1 MVICAENSYPDFR
14 VIMLKRFGIFIFILL
29 FWALGGRCFAQSQFS
44 STLTTM
50 EKSLFGVDYSSQN
63 DDARLKRLEETVY
76 GQASSKPMQQRVSK
90 LSTDLSADLMG
101 HEIKPTADTF
111 ADEKDA
117 IKEEIPKA
125 DPNIN
130 YPIVNSLEDR
140 VFHKEFKTTDINQRL
155 ASLEQSVFKKTYND
169 DLNSRVDR
177 LRTAVMPERI
187 AAGDSEDNFSSL
199 PDDLYSLSPPLRGKQ
214 YSEPASDDDGSSTGY
229 GSAIPTYNS
238 QNSVLDGYQTNPS
251 VTISLAALE
260 KSILKKSFPD
270 DTVSNRLTR
279 LELNM
284 FNSTFVDDD
293 PETRVDRISSAYHAK
308 KTSKK
313 YDDNKFTQ
321 HVSTAMQIGAVLL
334 MILAAVL

>member
-1 MVICAENSYPDFR
+1 
-14 VIMLKRFGIFIFILL
+14 MLKRFGILFLTLL
-29 FWALGGRCFAQSQFS
+29 FLTLSGRCFAQSQFS

-50 EKSLFGVDYSSQN
+50 EKSLFGVDYSSQG
-63 DDARLKRLEETVY
+63 DDIRLKRLEETVY
-76 GQASSKPMQQRVSK
+76 GQASSKPVQQRISK
-90 LSTDLSADLMG
+90 LSGDLSADLMG
-101 HEIKPTADTF
+101 HEIKPKADSF
-111 ADEKDA
+111 AEDSDA
-117 IKEEIPKA
+117 VKEEIPKA
-125 DPNIN
+125 DASVN

-155 ASLEQSVFKKTYND
+155 ANLEQNVFKRTYSD

-177 LRTAVMPERI
+177 LKTAIMPERI
-187 AAGDSEDNFSSL
+187 AAGDSEDANSPSL
-199 PDDLYSLSPPLRGKQ
+199 PDDLYSVSPPLRGKR
-214 YSEPASDDDGSSTGY
+214 YGVPSSDDDDLSTGF

-238 QNSVLDGYQTNPS
+238 QNSVLDNPQPNLD
-251 VTISLAALE
+251 VAIPLAAIE
-260 KSILKKSFPD
+260 KSILKKSFPN

-293 PETRVDRISSAYHAK
+293 PETRLDRLSSAYQAK